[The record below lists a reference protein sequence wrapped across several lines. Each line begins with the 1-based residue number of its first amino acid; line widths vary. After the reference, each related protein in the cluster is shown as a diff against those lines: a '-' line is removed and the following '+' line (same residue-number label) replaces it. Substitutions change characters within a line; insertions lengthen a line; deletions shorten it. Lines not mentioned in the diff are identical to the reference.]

1 MTRILQIE
9 KVLQIAKKGGKFE
22 ERGRESYSDSKI
34 EREREREKEREREL
48 AKKKKGSHLKR
59 IPEAA
64 V

>member
-1 MTRILQIE
+1 MRREGERVIVIARETRQR
-9 KVLQIAKKGGKFE
+9 V
-22 ERGRESYSDSKI
+22 RESYSESK
-34 EREREREKEREREL
+34 REREREL